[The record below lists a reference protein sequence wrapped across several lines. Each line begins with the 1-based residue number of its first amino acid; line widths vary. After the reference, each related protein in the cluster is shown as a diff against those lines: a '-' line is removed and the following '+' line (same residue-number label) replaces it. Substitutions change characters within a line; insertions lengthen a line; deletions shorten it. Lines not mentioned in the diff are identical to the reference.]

1 MKSERIN
8 GRKVY
13 RDPVTNDL
21 LSPSEWIS
29 WQLQANIIR
38 RWWFLIGFTVIT
50 LACVLTFSTTVI
62 TWWNVLASYLAI
74 FVEAIVGRYMA
85 GQTRRDAA
93 VIREIRK
100 IEVEDHEHHLE
111 EEQLEGDLHRMVT
124 VLYKAHLAQNPPN
137 PVK

>member
-1 MKSERIN
+1 MPSEIVN
-8 GRKVY
+8 GRKVW
-13 RDPVTNDL
+13 RDQVTGDL
-21 LSPSEWIS
+21 LSRSEWIS

-38 RWWFLIGFTVIT
+38 RWWFLIAFTVIT
-50 LACVLTFSTTVI
+50 VTCVLTFSITVMA
-62 TWWNVLASYLAI
+62 WWNVLASYLAI

-111 EEQLEGDLHRMVT
+111 EEQIEGDLHRMVT
-124 VLYKAHLAQNPPN
+124 ALYKAHLAQNPPT
-137 PVK
+137 V